1 MLVYHPVKL
10 GCRTRTL
17 IYEKPF
23 PFRTLRSACLCKRG
37 WRVPHQMNKN
47 NVAKSWMEEIYAQIV
62 ILFVFGMSGW
72 ERKLFPCSFHFFL
85 LHFLDLIS
93 LPTCHASTH
102 LFYHRN
108 HQNCWDVNMLQFQS
122 KWKICY
128 AKVITITI

>member
-1 MLVYHPVKL
+1 MVDVQEFWFIKSL
-10 GCRTRTL
+10 
-17 IYEKPF
+17 F
-23 PFRTLRSACLCKRG
+23 PFRTLRSACLYKRG

-62 ILFVFGMSGW
+62 ILFVFGMSGC

-102 LFYHRN
+102 LLYHRN
-108 HQNCWDVNMLQFQS
+108 HQNCRDVNILKFQS
-122 KWKICY
+122 KKNS
-128 AKVITITI
+128 KVIMLWNRLIMQRLS